1 MAAADENR
9 IRTMSRKDWRGVL
22 ERRQTSL
29 PFRYEGEDGVMSLLE
44 IRSIA
49 APLVKQ
55 YGGRAVVIA
64 DEGYS
69 WVQAAL
75 RDRLVWYTA
84 AFDAKDRLVGILA
97 DITGGNVTDADEP
110 YFEDMYLDLVLLEPD
125 GTVFVL
131 NRADLDEARAERL
144 ISPAEHGRT
153 LSEARRVADLMK
165 RRRRELARFFADA
178 LTELRAALEHDPPLG
193 E

>member
-1 MAAADENR
+1 MAAADESR
-9 IRTMSRKDWRGVL
+9 IRTMSRGKLRGVL

-29 PFRYEGEDGVMSLLE
+29 PFRYREEDGVMSLLE
-44 IRSIA
+44 IRRIA
-49 APLVKQ
+49 APLMKQ

-84 AFDAKDRLVGILA
+84 VFDAKDRLVGICA
-97 DITGGNVTDADEP
+97 DITGGNITDADEP

-144 ISPAEHGRT
+144 ISPAVHGRT
-153 LSEARRVADLMK
+153 LSESRRVADLMK
-165 RRRRELARFFADA
+165 RKRRELARFFTDA
-178 LTELRAALEHDPPLG
+178 LTELRASLDDPPLG
-193 E
+193 G